1 VIIISN
7 FNEELKGLEQRSK
20 LREELIKRIV
30 KDSEIIQNFP
40 DHENFLVLSR
50 QWNSWYPSSLDVEG
64 GCYFFNI
71 NDEIII
77 IDPGFNTIEEIK
89 KNQLDIRLIRHVF
102 ITHFHPDHFES
113 LVKILTRITSKN
125 NPITVYLNST
135 AFEQFKIYSKEYTDF
150 IELKPGMVIKL
161 DFQKDDPEIMVN
173 VEVNA
178 AYHKEIGGAN
188 NSIGL
193 KFELVDKYI
202 KKVHVIGFMSDTDGS
217 EKYIDEYCS
226 FYGNCDILV
235 IHIGSIDKHPTGYKH
250 LYKDGIISL
259 FNRLSEQNLLENKY
273 IFIGEFGFELA
284 QIDTFRRVCEAI
296 IPERLNYLILINSFL
311 DFLNK
316 EEPEISLGSIYV
328 TSFMKCIEKISYLYP
343 TLEIVAP
350 FFFDLNDDDPDAI
363 IMESIKSVDVKDVQ
377 IEEIWDIFTQAI
389 VFESIEPSSGKE
401 KLEKIGF
408 KIFGAEQVN
417 EFYLKI
423 LNFFK
428 YMNILIASPFLN
440 RIRNNEFIDFLKP
453 EDISK
458 FIKYY
463 VQQITYEEYSSEP
476 DYVSREILPFSKIN
490 ILNNLSK
497 EEKQK
502 LDIISLLIFSL
513 FMIYLANFNDFIY
526 PQFDEVDGREIICKF
541 FYKKYKFGEFGLV
554 LPVHPSYRIIFTKE
568 IIELVGSCP
577 NGHRNL
583 RHLITDYNRD
593 WIIRHKR
600 PSSAIDEEFEFIDV
614 FPTNYCEICIGDSLK
629 RENGRTEEEIERER
643 IEDIKAMSEQFEA
656 QLNETNRRINEA
668 EHFKDIALILSSI
681 NKPVLLSSIDRIL
694 LMKKIIELRKN
705 IPNEELLNIFFTS
718 INFINIQQV
727 RTLIKEI
734 IEEEAKINENFVKS
748 LILSLLSNDLAIE
761 NGDVYYN
768 YFKYDDLN
776 DFLIKYQPE
785 FDLQEIIEISN
796 YFIGKINYLKTK
808 EQFLT
813 LSKMFFFYKRQ
824 FVNLFYKI
832 LKSPESHSKELEFIF
847 SRNEFVNNLQTI
859 PQPINFY
866 AKCIKNLKMKYIIEK
881 RRASRHKEN

>member
-1 VIIISN
+1 MSN
-7 FNEELKGLEQRSK
+7 FNEELKELEQRSK
-20 LREELIKRIV
+20 LREKLIKRIV

-40 DHENFLVLSR
+40 DNENFLVLSR

-113 LVKILTRITSKN
+113 LVKIITRITSKN
-125 NPITVYLNST
+125 NPITVYMNST
-135 AFEQFKIYSKEYTDF
+135 AFDQFKIYSKEYTDF

-161 DFQKDDPEIMVN
+161 DFKKDNPKIMVN

-193 KFELVDKYI
+193 KFKLIDKYI

-259 FNRLSEQNLLENKY
+259 FNRLSDQNLLENKY

-284 QIDTFRRVCEAI
+284 QIDFFLKACEAI
-296 IPERLNYLILINSFL
+296 IPERLNYLIIINSFL

-316 EEPEISLGSIYV
+316 KEPEISLGYIYV
-328 TSFMKCIEKISYLYP
+328 SSFMKCIDKISFLYP

-350 FFFDLNDDDPDAI
+350 FFFNLNDDPDAI
-363 IMESIKSVDVKDVQ
+363 IKESIISIDVKDVQ
-377 IEEIWDIFTQAI
+377 IGEIWEIFTQTI
-389 VFESIEPSSGKE
+389 VFESMEPSSGKE

-408 KIFGAEQVN
+408 KIFGNELVK
-417 EFYLKI
+417 EFYSKI
-423 LNFFK
+423 HTFFK
-428 YMNILIASPFLN
+428 YMNILITAKFLN
-440 RIRNNEFIDFLKP
+440 RIRKNEFIDFLNP

-463 VQQITYEEYSSEP
+463 VQQITHEELSSEP
-476 DYVSREILPFSKIN
+476 YYVIRQNFSFSKIN
-490 ILNNLSK
+490 ILSKLSK

-526 PQFDEVDGREIICKF
+526 PSYGEVDGRQIICKNL
-541 FYKKYKFGEFGLV
+541 YSKYDLGEFGLV
-554 LPVHPSYRIIFTKE
+554 LPVHPSYRMIFSKE
-568 IIELVGSCP
+568 IVELEGSCT
-577 NGHRNL
+577 NGHRKV

-593 WIIRHKR
+593 WILQHKR
-600 PSSAIDEEFEFIDV
+600 PSSAIRKDLEFIDV
-614 FPTNYCEICIGDSLK
+614 FSTNYCTICIGDSLRK
-629 RENGRTEEEIERER
+629 ENGRTEEEIERER
-643 IEDIKAMSEQFEA
+643 FEDITAMKEQFEA
-656 QLNETNRRINEA
+656 QLQTTNMGIKEA
-668 EHFKDIALILSSI
+668 KDLLGIVITLFKI
-681 NKPVLLSSIDRIL
+681 NKPVLLSSIDGDL
-694 LMKKIIELRKN
+694 LIEKIIELRKEV
-705 IPNEELLNIFFTS
+705 PNEELLNVLFTS
-718 INFINIQQV
+718 KNFINIQQV

-734 IEEEAKINENFVKS
+734 IEEEAKDNESFVKS
-748 LILSLLSNDLAIE
+748 LILSLLSNDLAKE
-761 NGDVYYN
+761 NGDIYYN
-768 YFKYDDLN
+768 YFEYDDLN
-776 DFLIKYQPE
+776 DSLIKYQPE

-813 LSKMFFFYKRQ
+813 LSKMFFYYKRQ
-824 FVNLFYKI
+824 FINLFYKI
-832 LKSPESHSKELEFIF
+832 LKFPESHVNELELIF
-847 SRNEFVNNLQTI
+847 SENEFVNNLHTI

-866 AKCIKNLKMKYIIEK
+866 AKCIKNQKIKYIMEK
-881 RRASRHKEN
+881 RRASRHKVD

>member
-1 VIIISN
+1 MSN
-7 FNEELKGLEQRSK
+7 FNEKLRGLEQRSK
-20 LREELIKRIV
+20 SREELIKRIV

-125 NPITVYLNST
+125 NPITVYINPT
-135 AFEQFKIYSKEYTDF
+135 AFKQFKIYSKEYTDF

-173 VEVNA
+173 VEVTA

-188 NSIGL
+188 SSIGL
-193 KFELVDKYI
+193 KFDIVDKYI

-259 FNRLSEQNLLENKY
+259 FNRLSDQNLLENKY
-273 IFIGEFGFELA
+273 IFIGEFGFEIA
-284 QIDTFRRVCEAI
+284 QIDFFRKVCEAI
-296 IPERLNYLILINSFL
+296 IPERLNYLTLINSFL

-316 EEPEISLGSIYV
+316 KEPEISLGYIYV
-328 TSFMKCIEKISYLYP
+328 SSFKKCIEKISFLYP

-350 FFFDLNDDDPDAI
+350 FFFDLNDVPDAI
-363 IMESIKSVDVKDVQ
+363 IIESLKPVDVKDVQ
-377 IEEIWDIFTQAI
+377 IDEIWDIFTQAI
-389 VFESIEPSSGKE
+389 VFESMEPSSGKE

-408 KIFGAEQVN
+408 KIFGNELVN
-417 EFYLKI
+417 EFYSKI
-423 LNFFK
+423 HNFFK
-428 YMNILIASPFLN
+428 YMNILITNWFLN
-440 RIRNNEFIDFLKP
+440 RIRINEFIDFLNP

-476 DYVSREILPFSKIN
+476 DYVSREILAFSKIN
-490 ILNNLSK
+490 ILNKLSK

-526 PQFDEVDGREIICKF
+526 PQFGEVDGREIICKF
-541 FYKKYKFGEFGLV
+541 FYKKYKFGELGLV

-568 IIELVGSCP
+568 IIELEGSCP
-577 NGHRNL
+577 NGHRKV

-600 PSSAIDEEFEFIDV
+600 PSSAIDEDFEFIDV
-614 FPTNYCEICIGDSLK
+614 FPTNYCRLCIRDSLK

-643 IEDIKAMSEQFEA
+643 IEDIKSMSEQFEA
-656 QLNETNRRINEA
+656 QLKETNRRINEA
-668 EHFKDIALILSSI
+668 EDLMDIATILSSI
-681 NKPVLLSSIDRIL
+681 NKPVLLGSIDRTIL
-694 LMKKIIELRKN
+694 MEKIIELRKEV
-705 IPNEELLNIFFTS
+705 PNEELLNIFFTS
-718 INFINIQQV
+718 KNFINIQQI

-734 IEEEAKINENFVKS
+734 IEEEAKKNENFVKS
-748 LILSLLSNDLAIE
+748 LILSLLSDDLARE

-776 DFLIKYQPE
+776 DFLIKYLPE

-808 EQFLT
+808 EQFPT
-813 LSKMFFFYKRQ
+813 LSKMFFFYKQQ
-824 FVNLFYKI
+824 FINLFYKI
-832 LKSPESHSKELEFIF
+832 LKSWESHLNELELIF
-847 SRNEFVNNLQTI
+847 SRNEFVNNLHTI

-866 AKCIKNLKMKYIIEK
+866 AKCIKNLKIKYIMEK